1 MCKLIVQGWT
11 RFDDFIQIFPI
22 LKSSKYFVHRSVM
35 PHSICDICRVR
46 NYNFLANNFQK
57 MTLCWSPLMPDWL
70 QHMSIWAPALAEH
83 WVIGTSHQFIR
94 RIELWTW
101 TWTTAPG
108 DPALPVQFDL
118 IAFITCHA
126 DSILHNH
133 HILNFWSMVK
143 CHPSSILNVN
153 LYLIHDT
160 FTDMMLFSR
169 IYCRLNSEK
178 VLEAF

>member
-1 MCKLIVQGWT
+1 MCIGQWCPIQYAIFAVQMSIISLLTIFKNDVVLIT
-11 RFDDFIQIFPI
+11 SNARLTPT
-22 LKSSKYFVHRSVM
+22 YM
-35 PHSICDICRVR
+35 SIC
-46 NYNFLANNFQK
+46 
-57 MTLCWSPLMPDWL
+57 
-70 QHMSIWAPALAEH
+70 APALAEH

-108 DPALPVQFDL
+108 DLALPVQFDL

-133 HILNFWSMVK
+133 HILNFWPMVK

-160 FTDMMLFSR
+160 CIDMMLFSR
-169 IYCRLNSEK
+169 IYCQLNSEK
-178 VLEAF
+178 F